1 MSSFTEKPVHQRR
14 MEVHRL
20 LKKYPNK
27 IPVIIQK
34 SKSSSFV
41 TEVKIN
47 KFLVPADLTV
57 GQLLYTLRQRVK
69 LSPEQALFIFF
80 SNQIVNTTST
90 MREIY
95 MQYHNKEDEMLYAT
109 YSTESTFG

>member
-14 MEVHRL
+14 MEVSRL

-34 SKSSSFV
+34 DKSCSFE
-41 TEVKIN
+41 TASNIN

-57 GQLLYTLRQRVK
+57 GQLIYTLRQRVK

-80 SNQIVNTTST
+80 NQQIISTTST
-90 MREIY
+90 MRETYI
-95 MQYHNKEDEMLYAT
+95 QHHNKDDEMLYAT
-109 YSTESTFG
+109 YSTETTFG